1 GFAVREDRRQSFVRF
16 VNELI
21 ARISAQNPQVA
32 WQNDLYRR
40 GRLDALSATGLIWLI
55 AVMRRVGMDR
65 STAFFASL
73 VRTVGPW
80 LPSHRL
86 GRRNFA
92 QAFPGASRAEAER
105 VLRAAWENLGRTGAE
120 FPHLDQIGD
129 VESLRRGEGRI
140 VVDEATIGRAIRFR
154 ETGKS
159 AVFF

>member
-1 GFAVREDRRQSFVRF
+1 
-16 VNELI
+16 
-21 ARISAQNPQVA
+21 
-32 WQNDLYRR
+32 
-40 GRLDALSATGLIWLI
+40 
-55 AVMRRVGMDR
+55 
-65 STAFFASL
+65 
-73 VRTVGPW
+73 
-80 LPSHRL
+80 
-86 GRRNFA
+86 

-159 AVFF
+159 AVCFSAHRANWELLAFGVKALDVEGVVPARRPHNPLVSEVIANARPGKTVNHLPADRLMIFRMMAALEQADTC